1 MLISLIRNLKLILY
15 ILHIPA
21 LYISALEN
29 DQTVN
34 KRYYCFTARYTNY
47 VADLLY
53 IFNSN
58 HFLNTAYFLTSNS
71 SLLLWVLIPFWDLH
85 VFFVSNI
92 HYLTVSY
99 TPVSIPCK
107 MREILKCMKI
117 CKIKIQVVKFWG
129 LKFKEKCLFET
140 VFIRALFW
148 GEGGGGWNKLTSS
161 FLFLPYPEAKLG
173 KNEGVWIF

>member
-21 LYISALEN
+21 LYISAFEN
-29 DQTVN
+29 DQIE
-34 KRYYCFTARYTNY
+34 RYYCFTARYTNY

-129 LKFKEKCLFET
+129 LKFKEMLVWNSFHQSP
-140 VFIRALFW
+140 FL
-148 GEGGGGWNKLTSS
+148 GGGGGGWNKLTSS

>member
-34 KRYYCFTARYTNY
+34 KRYYYFTARYTNY

-71 SLLLWVLIPFWDLH
+71 SLLLWVLIPFWDLQ

-117 CKIKIQVVKFWG
+117 
-129 LKFKEKCLFET
+129 FKLNYKWLSFGGWNSKKCLFET

-148 GEGGGGWNKLTSS
+148 GEGGLKQIN
-161 FLFLPYPEAKLG
+161 F
-173 KNEGVWIF
+173 

>member
-1 MLISLIRNLKLILY
+1 MLISLIRNLKLIPY

-21 LYISALEN
+21 LYISELEN

-71 SLLLWVLIPFWDLH
+71 SLLL
-85 VFFVSNI
+85 
-92 HYLTVSY
+92 
-99 TPVSIPCK
+99 
-107 MREILKCMKI
+107 
-117 CKIKIQVVKFWG
+117 
-129 LKFKEKCLFET
+129 
-140 VFIRALFW
+140 
-148 GEGGGGWNKLTSS
+148 
-161 FLFLPYPEAKLG
+161 
-173 KNEGVWIF
+173 

>member
-129 LKFKEKCLFET
+129 LKFKEMLVWNSFHQSP
-140 VFIRALFW
+140 FL
-148 GEGGGGWNKLTSS
+148 GGGGGGWNKLTSS

>member
-1 MLISLIRNLKLILY
+1 MIMSAKISLYFTTQMLISLIRILKLILY

-58 HFLNTAYFLTSNS
+58 HFVITAYFLNSNF
-71 SLLLWVLIPFWDLH
+71 SLLLWVLIHFWDWQ

-99 TPVSIPCK
+99 TPVSITCK

-129 LKFKEKCLFET
+129 WNSKKCLSET
-140 VFIRALFW
+140 VFIRALFFW
-148 GEGGGGWNKLTSS
+148 GGGGWKIKCKQIN
-161 FLFLPYPEAKLG
+161 F
-173 KNEGVWIF
+173 